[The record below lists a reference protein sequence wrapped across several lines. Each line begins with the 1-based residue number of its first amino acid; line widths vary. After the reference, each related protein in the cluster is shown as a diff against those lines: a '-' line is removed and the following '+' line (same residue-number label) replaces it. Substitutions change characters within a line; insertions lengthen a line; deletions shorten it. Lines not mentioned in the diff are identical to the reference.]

1 MPQAGESGWCHL
13 RRLAIHPELSSELWC
28 HHWTARSPRLP
39 LSPGPE
45 PGMPAEAHGGG
56 GGGAPRLPLQ
66 SRPGGDGGPRGGS
79 RQLTLEALLPQ
90 F

>member
-1 MPQAGESGWCHL
+1 MPQGGESGWCHL
-13 RRLAIHPELSSELWC
+13 RRLAIHPELSAELWC

-39 LSPGPE
+39 CSGSEQGGHPE
-45 PGMPAEAHGGG
+45 SRS
-56 GGGAPRLPLQ
+56 GGGAPRLPLHPRQ
-66 SRPGGDGGPRGGS
+66 GVEDGHAGAS